1 MLLHVLP
8 SDALGLLPALVLVGC
23 AVLGSAYVLAT
34 RWVNLAHPRSPVP
47 RWRVIAFLL
56 GIGAMVLA
64 LAPPLDEWADRL
76 LTAHMMQHILLAMVV
91 PVLLAL
97 GSPVTV
103 VLRAAPRGVRNQL
116 ILPLLH
122 SRAVQFMTSPY
133 VGWVLFSLV
142 MWEAHFSPLY
152 NAALE
157 NEALHA
163 LEHLAFLVAGC
174 LFWWPVVGADP
185 MPRRLG
191 YGGRMAFVLLQMPI
205 SAAVGLVLYFAP
217 AVLYAH
223 YAAVEGPL
231 GIDPLI
237 DQQVAGLVMWGIGDL
252 LMLGAVTYVVAS
264 WMRADVRRS
273 QRRAPAPTDHGI
285 G

>member
-8 SDALGLLPALVLVGC
+8 SDAFGLLPALVLVGC
-23 AVLGSAYVLAT
+23 SALGSAYVLAA
-34 RWVNLAHPRSPVP
+34 RSVNHAHPRSPVP
-47 RWRVIAFLL
+47 RWRIVAFLSGVVAL
-56 GIGAMVLA
+56 MLA
-64 LAPPLDEWADRL
+64 LASPLDEWADQL
-76 LTAHMMQHILLAMVV
+76 LTAHMLQHILLAMVV

-97 GSPVTV
+97 GAPVTL
-103 VLRAAPRGVRNQL
+103 VLRAAPRGARNRL

-122 SRAVQFMTSPY
+122 SRAVQLVTHPY
-133 VGWVLFSLV
+133 VGWVLFSVV

-157 NEALHA
+157 DESLHA
-163 LEHLAFLVAGC
+163 LEHLAFLVTGC

-191 YGGRMAFVLLQMPI
+191 YGRRMAFVLLQMPI

-223 YAAVEGPL
+223 YATVEGPL
-231 GIDPLI
+231 GIDPLV
-237 DQQVAGLVMWGIGDL
+237 DQQVAGLVMWGVGDL

-264 WMRADVRRS
+264 WMQADARRS
-273 QRRAPAPTDHGI
+273 QRRAPAPTDQRI
-285 G
+285 V